1 MNKGNYYKTVTK
13 ILQKYNKFYWQ
24 LSKNVIY
31 IQLEKLLL
39 ENGGINLAI
48 GDIIVGID
56 IGTSKVCTVVGEV
69 NNFGQIEIICNTS
82 YKCSGLK
89 KGKIINEDDITL
101 SIAKTI
107 KDAEEETNLK
117 INSAYITIPGKYI
130 TIVQNSITKEIKDKY
145 AGISVRD
152 VQSALIQV
160 KDIEIPDGKT
170 LIDIVPDK
178 ITLENGT
185 VVSDPVGNLSSA
197 FTISAQVILA
207 DREYVRQLNSVFKKA
222 GLEID
227 GIVPTTLA
235 ERNLI
240 LDKNELH
247 DSVML
252 LDIGAG
258 NTDIGVFEG
267 STFLYTNSIPLG
279 GDNITNDI
287 ALVLNIS
294 EEEAEKLK
302 KQYGLALKSFIDND
316 NDIILNTSRDANKNR
331 IIKSSELIEVIE
343 ARIEEIF
350 TIINKDITNHGV
362 KQKINNVVLT
372 GQGIVNINKS
382 DVAGKINLNIPVK
395 IATGRAVS
403 TVKPSYRTSY
413 ALVRYIAARPFAK
426 TVSSNIDT
434 QSDDNVLKNIME
446 KIKEFFYS

>member
-1 MNKGNYYKTVTK
+1 M
-13 ILQKYNKFYWQ
+13 
-24 LSKNVIY
+24 
-31 IQLEKLLL
+31 
-39 ENGGINLAI
+39 AI

-82 YKCSGLK
+82 HKCSGLK
-89 KGKIINEDDITL
+89 KGKIINEEDISL
-101 SIAKTI
+101 SMAETI
-107 KDAEEETNLK
+107 KEAEEETNLK
-117 INSAYITIPGKYI
+117 INSAYVTIQGKYI
-130 TIVQNSITKEIKDKY
+130 TIVQNSITKEVKDKY

-152 VQSALIQV
+152 VQSAIMQV
-160 KDIEIPDGKT
+160 KDIEIPENKT

-185 VVSDPVGNLSSA
+185 VVADPVGNLSSS

-207 DREYVRQLNSVFKKA
+207 DRDFVRQLNTVFKKA

-227 GIVPTTLA
+227 GIVPITLA

-247 DSVML
+247 DNVML

-267 STFLYTNSIPLG
+267 SSFIYTNSIPVG

-294 EEEAEKLK
+294 EEEADKLK
-302 KQYGLALKSFIDND
+302 RQYGLALKSFIDND
-316 NDIILNTSRDANKNR
+316 NDIILNTSKDDNKNR
-331 IIKSSELIEVIE
+331 IIKSSELIEIIE
-343 ARIEEIF
+343 ARIEEMF
-350 TIINKDITNHGV
+350 SIINKDITNQGI
-362 KQKINNVVLT
+362 KQKINNVILT
-372 GQGIVNINKS
+372 GQGIININKS

-395 IATGRAVS
+395 ISTGRAIS
-403 TVKPSYRTSY
+403 TVKPTYRTSY

-426 TVSSNIDT
+426 TVSSSIDT
-434 QSDDNVLKNIME
+434 QNDENFFKTIME
-446 KIKEFFYS
+446 RIKEFFYS

>member
-1 MNKGNYYKTVTK
+1 M
-13 ILQKYNKFYWQ
+13 
-24 LSKNVIY
+24 
-31 IQLEKLLL
+31 
-39 ENGGINLAI
+39 AI

-89 KGKIINEDDITL
+89 KGKIINEDEISL

-107 KDAEEETNLK
+107 KDAEIETNLK
-117 INSAYITIPGKYI
+117 INSSYVTIPGKYA
-130 TIVQNSITKEIKDKY
+130 TIVQNSITKEVKDKY
-145 AGISVRD
+145 AGISIRD
-152 VQSALIQV
+152 VQNAIMQV
-160 KDIEIPDGKT
+160 KDIEIPDGET

-185 VVSDPVGNLSSA
+185 VVADPVGNLSSS
-197 FTISAQVILA
+197 FTISAQIILA
-207 DREYVRQLNSVFKKA
+207 QKDYVRQLNSIFKKA

-227 GIVPTTLA
+227 GIVPITLA
-235 ERNLI
+235 ERNLV
-240 LDKNELH
+240 LDKNEMH
-247 DSVML
+247 DNVML

-267 STFLYTNSIPLG
+267 STFIYTNSIPLG

-294 EEEAEKLK
+294 EEEADKLK
-302 KQYGLALKSFIDND
+302 RQYGLALKSFIDND
-316 NDIILNTSRDANKNR
+316 NEIVLNTCKDTNKSKV
-331 IIKSSELIEVIE
+331 IKSSELIEIIE

-350 TIINKDITNHGV
+350 SIVNKDITNQGIKH
-362 KQKINNVVLT
+362 KINNVVLT

-395 IATGRAVS
+395 ISTGRAVS
-403 TVKPSYRTSY
+403 TVKPTYRTSY

-426 TVSSNIDT
+426 TVSSSIDT
-434 QSDDNVLKNIME
+434 QNSESLIKTFIERV
-446 KIKEFFYS
+446 KEFFYS

>member
-1 MNKGNYYKTVTK
+1 M
-13 ILQKYNKFYWQ
+13 
-24 LSKNVIY
+24 
-31 IQLEKLLL
+31 
-39 ENGGINLAI
+39 AI
-48 GDIIVGID
+48 GDIIVGVD

-69 NNFGQIEIICNTS
+69 NNFGQIEIISNTS

-89 KGKIINEDDITL
+89 KGKIINEEEVIL
-101 SIAKTI
+101 SLAKTI
-107 KDAEEETNLK
+107 KDAEDETNLK
-117 INSAYITIPGKYI
+117 INSAYVTIPGKYV
-130 TIVQNSITKEIKDKY
+130 TIVQNSITKEVKDKY
-145 AGISVRD
+145 SGISVRD
-152 VQSALIQV
+152 VQNAIMQV
-160 KDIEIPDGKT
+160 KDIEIPDGKN

-185 VVSDPVGNLSSA
+185 VVTDPVGNLSSS

-207 DREYVRQLNSVFKKA
+207 QRDYVRQLNTIFRKA

-240 LDKNELH
+240 LDTHELN
-247 DSVML
+247 DNIML

-294 EEEAEKLK
+294 EEEADKLK
-302 KQYGLALKSFIDND
+302 RQYGLALKSFIDND
-316 NDIILNTSRDANKNR
+316 NDIILNTCRDTSKSR
-331 IIKSSELIEVIE
+331 IIKSSELIEIIE
-343 ARIEEIF
+343 ARVEEMF
-350 TIINKDITNHGV
+350 TIINKDITTKGL
-362 KQKINNVVLT
+362 KQKINNVILT

-395 IATGRAVS
+395 ISTGRAIS
-403 TVKPSYRTSY
+403 TVKPAYRTSY

-426 TVSSNIDT
+426 TVSSSIDT
-434 QSDDNVLKNIME
+434 QNEKNFFKTIME
-446 KIKEFFYS
+446 RIKEFFYS

>member
-1 MNKGNYYKTVTK
+1 M
-13 ILQKYNKFYWQ
+13 
-24 LSKNVIY
+24 
-31 IQLEKLLL
+31 
-39 ENGGINLAI
+39 AI

-69 NNFGQIEIICNTS
+69 NNFGQIEIISNTS

-89 KGKIINEDDITL
+89 KCKIINEDEISL

-117 INSAYITIPGKYI
+117 INSAYVTIPGKYV
-130 TIVQNSITKEIKDKY
+130 TIVQNMITKDVKDKY
-145 AGISVRD
+145 SGIAVRD
-152 VQSALIQV
+152 VQNAIMQV

-178 ITLENGT
+178 ITLDNGT
-185 VVSDPVGNLSSA
+185 VVTDPVGNLSSN
-197 FTISAQVILA
+197 FSISAQIILA
-207 DREYVRQLNSVFKKA
+207 DKDYVRQLHNIFKKA

-227 GIVPTTLA
+227 GIVPITLA

-240 LDKNELH
+240 LDSNELH
-247 DSVML
+247 DNIML

-258 NTDIGVFEG
+258 NIDIGVFEG
-267 STFLYTNSIPLG
+267 SSFIYTNSIPLG

-294 EEEAEKLK
+294 EEEADKLK
-302 KQYGLALKSFIDND
+302 RQYGLALKSFIDND
-316 NDIILNTSRDANKNR
+316 NDIILNTSKDENKNR
-331 IIKSSELIEVIE
+331 IIKSSELIEIIE
-343 ARIEEIF
+343 ARIEEMF
-350 TIINKDITNHGV
+350 SIINKDITNNGLKH
-362 KQKINNVVLT
+362 KINNVVLT

-395 IATGRAVS
+395 ISTGRAIS
-403 TVKPSYRTSY
+403 TVKPAYRTSY

-426 TVSSNIDT
+426 TVSSSIDT
-434 QSDDNVLKNIME
+434 QNNENVFKTIIE
-446 KIKEFFYS
+446 KIKEFFYT